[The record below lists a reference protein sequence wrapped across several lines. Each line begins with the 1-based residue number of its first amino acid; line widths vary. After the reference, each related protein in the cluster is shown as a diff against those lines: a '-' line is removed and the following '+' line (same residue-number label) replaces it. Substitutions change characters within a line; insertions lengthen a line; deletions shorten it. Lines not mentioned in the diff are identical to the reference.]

1 MSKKRHAEEQE
12 LPFVALMDTMT
23 NVVGVLVIVMVMI
36 GITLAR
42 AASKVLS
49 SLPPA
54 TEAQIVE
61 VMSRLERLRAEQA
74 PLQAKLAAPADVRTD
89 PKAMERVDQELA
101 DLERQM
107 KNRGLKPQD
116 DAELIRDLA
125 RKDEELVKLKADAS
139 KITEERNN
147 LKVQL
152 DQTPIPLTPPAKV
165 VRIPASRPIPKNA
178 KIEQIVVTKDGA
190 YWVDEDALTRQF
202 LGEFSLAGSR
212 EAIYSQ
218 MKRGN
223 KRVTIYDA
231 VKLKNYFEKRKL
243 KTRGFDVTMGF
254 EEWSRTW
261 PVLTLRAS
269 GAPVADLGG
278 ILWRIKHKPNAV
290 VMFRVTGDGYDH
302 YLDAREV
309 CDKLGIPAGWEY
321 AFAPEAKCLINEIE
335 TNRPVPAAK
344 DKSDE
349 IKPPA
354 AKID

>member
-1 MSKKRHAEEQE
+1 MSRKRHIEEQE

-74 PLQAKLAAPADVRTD
+74 PLQAKLEAPVDVRTD
-89 PKAMERVDQELA
+89 PKALEQADRELA

-116 DAELIRDLA
+116 DAELIR
-125 RKDEELVKLKADAS
+125 EL
-139 KITEERNN
+139 
-147 LKVQL
+147 
-152 DQTPIPLTPPAKV
+152 PAKV

-190 YWVDEDALTRQF
+190 YWVDEEALTRQF

-218 MKRGN
+218 VKRGN

-243 KTRGFDVTMGF
+243 KARGFDVAVGF

-269 GAPVADLGG
+269 GAPVADLAG

-290 VMFRVTGDGYDH
+290 VMFRVMGDGYEH